1 MPIGVW
7 VGFGIEV
14 LATLFLFAFVV
25 RASAAVQAA
34 DAEGLIVRSAL
45 VAGAINVGLVLASLR
60 VMAARYVGSGHG
72 LDGQGVITLA
82 YLGWGSYVMSW
93 PAMGIFLGAL
103 VAGALR
109 THAFP
114 AWLGWTGVAVAVIG
128 LGQLRH
134 MGPSLVVVGA
144 ASRPDGRRAAFQGY
158 GGSRCSARGGG
169 SENARAASST
179 SLSVPVKRPP

>member
-103 VAGALR
+103 AAGACALM
-109 THAFP
+109 P
-114 AWLGWTGVAVAVIG
+114 
-128 LGQLRH
+128 
-134 MGPSLVVVGA
+134 
-144 ASRPDGRRAAFQGY
+144 SRPGSAGR
-158 GGSRCSARGGG
+158 
-169 SENARAASST
+169 E
-179 SLSVPVKRPP
+179 